1 MIFRIVDNVAGGGG
15 IVFLE
20 MNTYYVLFAAAMIAA
35 AKSPEIK
42 APFNN
47 NLPSQTKGG
56 MVNSENPENPD
67 SKSSCCAHHPTECP
81 TLKNLRNPVNPDS
94 KPGFSA
100 PNPLLLL
107 TPEGS
112 HVSLFIV

>member
-1 MIFRIVDNVAGGGG
+1 
-15 IVFLE
+15 
-20 MNTYYVLFAAAMIAA
+20 MNTYYVLFADAMIAA
-35 AKSPEIK
+35 AKSQEMK
-42 APFNN
+42 APFYND
-47 NLPSQTKGG
+47 LPSQTKGV
-56 MVNSENPENPD
+56 MVNPENPVNPD
-67 SKSSCCAHHPTECP
+67 SKPGCCAHHLNQYP
-81 TLKNLRNPVNPDS
+81 TLKNPENPENPDS